1 LHDAATRTYMQGLP
15 ATLFD
20 DTSSENRSFFVKP
33 DRSSHEVATGPL
45 QHFKT
50 DNGTHA
56 LKCRIQLRYSR
67 FEYAPHGVDA
77 STEAFSSVAYI
88 FR

>member
-1 LHDAATRTYMQGLP
+1 MQRLST
-15 ATLFD
+15 TLFD
-20 DTSSENRSFFVKP
+20 DTSSEIRSFSVKP

-50 DNGTHA
+50 DIGTDA
-56 LKCRIQLRYSR
+56 LKYRIQLRYSR
-67 FEYAPHGVDA
+67 FEYAPHGEDA
-77 STEAFSSVAYI
+77 STAAFSSVAYI